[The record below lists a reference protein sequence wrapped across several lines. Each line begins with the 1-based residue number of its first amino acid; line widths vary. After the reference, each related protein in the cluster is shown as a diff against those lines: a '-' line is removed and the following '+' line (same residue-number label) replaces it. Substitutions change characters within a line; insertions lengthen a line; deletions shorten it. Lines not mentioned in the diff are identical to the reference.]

1 MSTTPGRPSPSPL
14 TLPVPALPAASVPDG
29 CLAWSGE
36 HARRWLDALPPR
48 WVPLPSRTRHLLTA
62 LSAAVAVA
70 GLLAL
75 LAGWHPWAAALLAL
89 HGLWLCARPEIVP
102 VSAPA
107 LAVLLA
113 VLRPGTTW
121 PETAVAGAVLAAVWA
136 AAVLRLVARRR
147 QRERARDA
155 AGGASAPLPD
165 AGRPL
170 SRGRFLLVCGGVLLA
185 LGLGALAVTSAH
197 PPDEAEAARAMP
209 ALAWLVAGQGL
220 TTLVSGLLGRR
231 RAGALRAAPAPV
243 LRVLVREGA
252 DGDTEVFAADD
263 TAALRPLF
271 RVAVTEIRD
280 ADAAEGDDG
289 EDEDD
294 DEDDE
299 EELEEF
305 LARMDREGRGRC
317 GRPCCTACPGT
328 APRSCWSRPPRRR
341 TGSRCWN
348 GRRDPYD
355 RCPRRRYGGRG
366 PGRSAGRAGRRRTR
380 SCAGRPGE
388 AVAREA
394 KAEAETGT
402 DGAGRAGV
410 RHWRAGLLDRLCA
423 LLLLLW
429 GSSLFWGEAG
439 GWHYVLGIVAG
450 FIEAL
455 WLPHWFAWRIT
466 ADREGLWLNGLRGP
480 RQLLWEDISVVA
492 CEGTELKLDSRRA
505 SFTGWSAHTPRWPWL
520 ERRFGLLH
528 PYERDRRRDHRPVAR
543 PRAAPVRVRRPRGA
557 GPAAVAPGTGAGG
570 RLDGGPGV
578 PCREVSGCRAGP
590 GLRLFRP
597 RGRAGREAVRA
608 VQSGPP

>member
-121 PETAVAGAVLAAVWA
+121 PETAVAGAALAAVWA

-155 AGGASAPLPD
+155 AGGATAPLPD

-170 SRGRFLLVCGGVLLA
+170 FRGRFLLVCGGVLLA

-197 PPDEAEAARAMP
+197 PPDEAEAARAIP

-243 LRVLVREGA
+243 LRVLVRDGA

-271 RVAVTEIRD
+271 RVAVTEIRG
-280 ADAAEGDDG
+280 ADAAEGDDEGG
-289 EDEDD
+289 ED
-294 DEDDE
+294 DETDDE

-305 LARMDREGRGRC
+305 LARMDREGAGPLREAVLYGLPWE
-317 GRPCCTACPGT
+317 GAEVLLVTAAEEADGQPLLEESSGPVRPLSEA
-328 APRSCWSRPPRRR
+328 SLRRV
-341 TGSRCWN
+341 G
-348 GRRDPYD
+348 
-355 RCPRRRYGGRG
+355 
-366 PGRSAGRAGRRRTR
+366 AGEKRRAGRQAAYAELRR
-380 SCAGRPGE
+380 AAGE

-410 RHWRAGLLDRLCA
+410 RRWRAGLLDRLCA

-480 RQLLWEDISVVA
+480 RQLLWEDISVVE

-528 PYERDRRRDHRPVAR
+528 PYERTAGEITALWRDPALRPSVSAG
-543 PRAAPVRVRRPRGA
+543 RG
-557 GPAAVAPGTGAGG
+557 
-570 RLDGGPGV
+570 
-578 PCREVSGCRAGP
+578 E
-590 GLRLFRP
+590 
-597 RGRAGREAVRA
+597 RGRPLWPLALVLGVAWTAALVFL
-608 VQSGPP
+608 P